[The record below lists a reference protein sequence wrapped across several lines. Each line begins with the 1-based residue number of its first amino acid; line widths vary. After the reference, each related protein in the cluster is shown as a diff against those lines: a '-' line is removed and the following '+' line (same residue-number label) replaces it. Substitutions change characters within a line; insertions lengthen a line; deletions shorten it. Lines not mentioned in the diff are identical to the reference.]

1 MGREWLLKK
10 NYKTVM
16 NTTNKGTGFE
26 NKVFDY
32 VSMLLDTDGF
42 LGATKKYSMIFKHK
56 KYKCAASERWID
68 FEITIETYNPQST
81 SEEWSSLIILECK
94 NYNQKVDIA
103 DLDEFANKM
112 NLISRSGI
120 KGCMVTTVG
129 YSKTEI
135 EQAKK
140 DHIALAVFSNSDM
153 EWYVTR
159 NTKMQSEYL
168 MDMLQGYAKTGCSPV
183 LYNEG
188 AFENLIDF
196 LKNEGAAISE
206 KNVVFVPFYR
216 DTTIKQKA
224 GELYGKCEFM
234 TNDVAGEVL
243 AKLFPDIK
251 IRFEDLN
258 LGMLGFF
265 SFDERVITIS
275 NEIIADEHRRNFTLA
290 HEIGHLCLHEPY
302 LRNHAKK
309 FVDYSTDSI
318 KLLQDD
324 LVKMMEVQ
332 ANSFASYLLM
342 PQTRLINEVNR
353 VFKLMDIRT
362 GRFYLDNQMCNI
374 KDVETALRSL
384 SDTFNVSK
392 EAIKYRLIKERLLID
407 NSRGPRRIN
416 QIFKKW

>member
-1 MGREWLLKK
+1 MGSEYDQENGVEIDGLDDIEM
-10 NYKTVM
+10 V
-16 NTTNKGTGFE
+16 NT
-26 NKVFDY
+26 
-32 VSMLLDTDGF
+32 S
-42 LGATKKYSMIFKHK
+42 
-56 KYKCAASERWID
+56 ID
-68 FEITIETYNPQST
+68 DID
-81 SEEWSSLIILECK
+81 SEE
-94 NYNQKVDIA
+94 V
-103 DLDEFANKM
+103 
-112 NLISRSGI
+112 NLIFVGIDQSGSMDPYERDMKDSLENFKQALTDSKEADQI
-120 KGCMVTTVG
+120 LVARANFDSYIDIGGYKKIVEFGTNYRAGGMTTLYDVICDG
-129 YSKTEI
+129 SK
-135 EQAKK
+135 ALK
-140 DHIALAVFSNSDM
+140 D
-153 EWYVTR
+153 
-159 NTKMQSEYL
+159 YL
-168 MDMLQGYAKTGCSPV
+168 
-183 LYNEG
+183 
-188 AFENLIDF
+188 DF